1 MRKKQEKAK
10 RPTIRILL
18 LLFFFAVAGLAYY
31 NWPTRSNLVTD
42 ADSKDEAEEKLQLPE
57 RAKTVNPELSNDQYR
72 EIMKQKDKKM
82 IERRRAEQRRL
93 RKKFS
98 LKNGR
103 DLYGNQKEELEGII
117 STYGAD
123 SAPNSITHEAQ
134 VRLRQLESDA
144 PY

>member
-10 RPTIRILL
+10 RPTIRIVL

-31 NWPTRSNLVTD
+31 NWPTRNLVTD
-42 ADSKDEAEEKLQLPE
+42 ADGKDEAKEKLQLPE
-57 RAKTVNPELSNDQYR
+57 RAKTVSPELSNDQYR
-72 EIMKQKDKKM
+72 ESMKQKDKKM

-98 LKNGR
+98 LKNSR